1 MDTYLDALP
10 MFVDKIREIREII
23 ISNIVLLGQIPAPT
37 FHEKRRAEHL
47 VERLAEFQ
55 VDACAIDDFGNPMA
69 VIRGTSPTKPPIFV
83 VAHLDTFSEV
93 ENDLHYEVTDKIISG
108 IGVSD
113 NSAAVG
119 VLVSL
124 PEIFK
129 RLNLQFASDIILV
142 APILSL
148 GRGNLKGI
156 RRLLS
161 HWPSPIR
168 GAICLE
174 SIELGRLN
182 YFSYGMIRSEISCSI
197 AVDDHER
204 LHHKPNAILVI
215 NEVINAILGLRL
227 PQKPRTQIV
236 IGKITG
242 GFDHGKI
249 AYDAN
254 IGFEIRS
261 DSDDMVKVLYADIR
275 DIVDGVNKTYDVEVK
290 LNRISNLNATR
301 LSYNHPLIKCASRIL
316 NRLEVEIFSEP
327 SESILSIFLHRKIP
341 AITLGL
347 TRGDNFH
354 ENDAMIEIEPMY
366 KGIAQIPALLMAMD
380 NGVCDE

>member
-1 MDTYLDALP
+1 MDKYLDALP
-10 MFVDKIREIREII
+10 VFVEKIREIREII
-23 ISNIVLLGQIPAPT
+23 ISNIVLMGQIPAPT
-37 FHEKRRAEHL
+37 FHERQRAEYL
-47 VERLAEFQ
+47 VERMAEFQ
-55 VDACAIDDFGNPMA
+55 VDACSIDDFGNPMA
-69 VIRGTSPTKPPIFV
+69 VIRGTSTTKPSIFV

-93 ENDLHYEVTDKIISG
+93 KNELHYEVTDKIISG

-129 RLNLQFASDIILV
+129 RLELQFASDIVLL
-142 APILSL
+142 APIHSL

-156 RRLLS
+156 RRFLG
-161 HWPSPIR
+161 HWPTPIR

-174 SIELGRLN
+174 SIDLGRLN
-182 YFSYGMIRSEISCSI
+182 YYSYGMIRSEISCSI

-204 LHHKPNAILVI
+204 LRHKPNAILVI

-236 IGKITG
+236 IGRISG
-242 GFDHGKI
+242 GFNHGAI

-261 DSDDMVKVLYADIR
+261 DSDDMVKALYTDIR
-275 DIVDGVNKTYDVEVK
+275 NIVEGINKTYDVEVK
-290 LNRISNLNATR
+290 LRRISNLNATR
-301 LSYNHPLIKCASRIL
+301 LNHNHPLIKCASRIL
-316 NRLEVEIFSEP
+316 NRLGVEIFSIP
-327 SESILSIFLHRKIP
+327 SESSLSIFLHRQIP
-341 AITLGL
+341 SITLGL

-354 ENDAMIEIEPMY
+354 QDDAMIEIEPMY
-366 KGIAQIPALLMAMD
+366 KGVAQIPALIMAMD